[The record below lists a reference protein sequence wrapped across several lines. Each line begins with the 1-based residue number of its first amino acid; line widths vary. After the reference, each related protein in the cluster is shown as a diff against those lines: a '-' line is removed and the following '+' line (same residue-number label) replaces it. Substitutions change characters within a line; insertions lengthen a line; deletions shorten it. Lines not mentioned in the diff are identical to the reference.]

1 MPQDTLKLPELALVL
16 LIGSTGAGK
25 STFAHRLFQPTE
37 IVSSDT
43 CRGLV
48 SDDENNLAATDD
60 AFDLLH
66 YWVAKRLKRGRL
78 TVVDATNVRA
88 EDRKSLV
95 ALARQHHCLPVA
107 VVLDVPD
114 AVAEARNR
122 QRPDRQGLKPHV
134 IANHRRLLRQ
144 SLRSLKAEGF
154 RQVVH
159 LRGVAEVDAVQT
171 VLRDPLYSNRQ
182 AETGPF
188 DIIGD
193 VHGCYVELCELL
205 EKLGYAVEEE
215 AVLDARDLGV
225 RVVRVDTEGSNIP
238 LSTESDPAQN
248 GVPLRSTAPRRVI
261 FLGDLVDRGP
271 ASPQVLRLVMSMVRD
286 GLALC
291 VPGNHD
297 IKLLR
302 HLNGKNV
309 SLTHGLAETV
319 AQLEGE
325 SVAFKEQV
333 RLFLDGLTSHYVLDG
348 GRLVVA
354 HAGMPEAMQGR
365 GSGAVRSFALFGET
379 TGEIDEFGLP
389 VRYAWAADYR
399 GRAMV
404 VFGHTP
410 VPEPEWLNN
419 TIDIDTGCVFG
430 GRLTALRYPE
440 RALLSVPAHETYCEP
455 SRPLNYKAQLS
466 AQPATE
472 NQQPETSNQQP
483 ATQTAQQQ
491 HDDLL
496 DIRDVTGKQLINTRL
511 LNTVTI
517 REENAVA
524 ALEVMSRF
532 ALNPKW
538 LLYLPPTMSPTE
550 TSELPDLLEHP
561 AEAFA
566 YYQRQGVERVVCE
579 EKHMGSRVVV
589 VLGRDEAAIQR
600 RLGVVGEGIGK
611 CYTRTGRNFFT
622 DEALEAAFLAR
633 LRDAL
638 TATGFW
644 DKFGTDWVCL
654 DAELLPWSAKAQ
666 ELVKN
671 QYAAVA
677 AAASAALPQ
686 AEAVLAT
693 AAARGLDGAA
703 ALLARTSA
711 RREAATD
718 YADAYRR
725 YCWPVQSLDDL
736 KLAPFHLLA
745 TEGKTYFDRDHAWHM
760 ETLRALSLADP
771 RLLRATPY
779 RVVQLADLA
788 EVEAAIEWWTTLT
801 AGGGEGMVVKPY
813 DFIPTTSRSL
823 IQPALKCRGREY
835 LRIIYGPDYLLP
847 GNLERLRQRNVK
859 GKRNLA
865 LREFSLG
872 VEGLERFVAGQPLRL
887 VHQCVFGVLALES
900 EPIDPRL

>member
-25 STFAHRLFQPTE
+25 STFAHRLFRPTE

-114 AVAEARNR
+114 AVAEARNH
-122 QRPDRQGLKPHV
+122 QRPDRQGLKPYV

-144 SLRSLKAEGF
+144 SLRTLKAEGF

-171 VLRDPLYSNRQ
+171 ILRDPLYSNRQ

-193 VHGCYVELCELL
+193 IHGCYVELCELL
-205 EKLGYAVEEE
+205 EKLGYAVQEE

-225 RVVRVDTEGSNIP
+225 RAVRVDIQGSDTP
-238 LSTESDPAQN
+238 LASEPDQPLN

-325 SVAFKEQV
+325 PVAFKEQV

-440 RALLSVPAHETYCEP
+440 RALVAVPAHQTYCEP
-455 SRPLNYKAQLS
+455 SRPLNYKTQLL
-466 AQPATE
+466 AQPATGY
-472 NQQPETSNQQP
+472 QQPETSNQQP

-589 VLGRDEAAIQR
+589 VLGRNEAAIQR

-622 DEALEAAFLAR
+622 D
-633 LRDAL
+633 
-638 TATGFW
+638 
-644 DKFGTDWVCL
+644 
-654 DAELLPWSAKAQ
+654 
-666 ELVKN
+666 
-671 QYAAVA
+671 
-677 AAASAALPQ
+677 
-686 AEAVLAT
+686 
-693 AAARGLDGAA
+693 
-703 ALLARTSA
+703 
-711 RREAATD
+711 
-718 YADAYRR
+718 
-725 YCWPVQSLDDL
+725 
-736 KLAPFHLLA
+736 
-745 TEGKTYFDRDHAWHM
+745 
-760 ETLRALSLADP
+760 
-771 RLLRATPY
+771 
-779 RVVQLADLA
+779 
-788 EVEAAIEWWTTLT
+788 
-801 AGGGEGMVVKPY
+801 
-813 DFIPTTSRSL
+813 
-823 IQPALKCRGREY
+823 
-835 LRIIYGPDYLLP
+835 
-847 GNLERLRQRNVK
+847 
-859 GKRNLA
+859 
-865 LREFSLG
+865 
-872 VEGLERFVAGQPLRL
+872 
-887 VHQCVFGVLALES
+887 
-900 EPIDPRL
+900 